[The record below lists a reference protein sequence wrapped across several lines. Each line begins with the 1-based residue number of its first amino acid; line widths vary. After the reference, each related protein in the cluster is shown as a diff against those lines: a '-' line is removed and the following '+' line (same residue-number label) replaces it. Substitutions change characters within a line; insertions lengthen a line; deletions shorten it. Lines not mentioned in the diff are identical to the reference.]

1 MLRIPRDT
9 KEQLVA
15 LAKQQCQSYLELHQ
29 KLRASFSELPN
40 DDYLVGTGLVIED
53 GAAED
58 RLEQHYKLAA
68 DQVHKFIEPLSSL
81 KAPEKNTL
89 YSFTK
94 KYIYDFCVDP
104 NQEKISR
111 FHIQLPLALDTLRS
125 PKAIAPLKHI
135 TSSSLFQPEKKPKH
149 ACKEEEEEKP
159 QYNP

>member
-9 KEQLVA
+9 QEQLVA

-29 KLRASFSELPN
+29 KLRASYSELPN

-104 NQEKISR
+104 SQDKITR
-111 FHIQLPLALDTLRS
+111 FHTHLPRALDTLLS
-125 PKAIAPLKHI
+125 PIVTAPLKHI
-135 TSSSLFQPEKKPKH
+135 TSSSLFQQVKKPKNELK
-149 ACKEEEEEKP
+149 AEEERP